1 VQRLDLP
8 ATPAYQGEPPLT
20 GFDANVAFGMLFRQT
35 ERKLNDTV
43 LLLAKGRRTSPAGA
57 LVLRTYRS
65 QLRRLDLQIGET
77 MKSKLIKLTATL
89 ALLAAGGVALA
100 QDIQERTVRFGHLNN
115 PDHPTSTGV
124 KKFAELV
131 AAKSGGKIKVQEY
144 PSSQLGNELQQQS
157 ALQGGIQEMLVAS
170 TTSLAGIVKEF
181 GLFDFPFLFSNARQ
195 ADAMVDGPLGKML
208 SAKLAEKG
216 VVVLGFFDLG
226 FRNVT
231 NSKRPITKAE
241 DLEGL
246 KLRVI
251 PNPVFLETFKT
262 FKANPV
268 PMPFAELY
276 GALES
281 KAVDGQENPYSVILS
296 SKFYEVNKYV
306 SGTNHVYATNPVQIS
321 KRFWDKLSPVE
332 QKLLQDA
339 AIEAQNYQRVV
350 SREAAGKALAELKVK
365 GMLYNDIAPAELDR
379 MRVEVRPVHDKFAT
393 SYDPAVVTLFKSE
406 LERVSKF

>member
-1 VQRLDLP
+1 
-8 ATPAYQGEPPLT
+8 
-20 GFDANVAFGMLFRQT
+20 
-35 ERKLNDTV
+35 
-43 LLLAKGRRTSPAGA
+43 
-57 LVLRTYRS
+57 
-65 QLRRLDLQIGET
+65 
-77 MKSKLIKLTATL
+77 MKSKLIRLVAML
-89 ALLAAGGVALA
+89 SLLATGGVALA
-100 QDIQERTVRFGHLNN
+100 QDIQERTIRFGHLNN

-157 ALQGGIQEMLVAS
+157 ALQGGVQEMLVAS

-181 GLFDFPFLFSNARQ
+181 GLFDFPFLFSNAQQ
-195 ADAMVDGPLGKML
+195 ADAMVDGPLGKLL

-216 VVVLGFFDLG
+216 VVILGFFDLG

-231 NSKRPITKAE
+231 NGKRPITKAE

-251 PNPVFLETFKT
+251 PNPVFLETFRT
-262 FKANPV
+262 FKANPI
-268 PMPFAELY
+268 PLPFAELY

-281 KAVDGQENPYSVILS
+281 KAVDGQENPYAVILS

-306 SGTNHVYATNPVQIS
+306 SATNHVYATNPVQIS
-321 KRFWDKLSPVE
+321 KRFWDKLSPAE
-332 QKLLQDA
+332 QKLLQEA

-350 SREAAGKALAELKVK
+350 SREVSGKAVAELKAK
-365 GMLYNDIAPAELDR
+365 GMVFNDIAPAELAR
-379 MRVEVRPVHDKFAT
+379 MRAEVKPVHDKFAA
-393 SYDPAVVTLFKSE
+393 SYETNVVNLFRSE
-406 LERVSKF
+406 LERVSKL

>member
-1 VQRLDLP
+1 
-8 ATPAYQGEPPLT
+8 
-20 GFDANVAFGMLFRQT
+20 
-35 ERKLNDTV
+35 
-43 LLLAKGRRTSPAGA
+43 
-57 LVLRTYRS
+57 
-65 QLRRLDLQIGET
+65 
-77 MKSKLIKLTATL
+77 MKSKLIQL
-89 ALLAAGGVALA
+89 AAMFSLLGAGGVALA
-100 QDIQERTVRFGHLNN
+100 QDIQERTIRFGHLNN
-115 PDHPTSTGV
+115 TDHPTSAGV
-124 KKFAELV
+124 KKFAEIV

-144 PSSQLGNELQQQS
+144 AASQLGNELQQQS
-157 ALQGGIQEMLVAS
+157 ALQGGVQEMLVAS

-181 GLFDFPFLFSNARQ
+181 GLFDFPCLFSNAQQ
-195 ADAMVDGPLGKML
+195 ADAMVDGPLGKMI
-208 SAKLAEKG
+208 SAKLADKG
-216 VVVLGFFDLG
+216 VLVLGFFDLG

-231 NSKRPITKAE
+231 NSKRPITKPE

-262 FKANPV
+262 FKANPI

-339 AIEAQNYQRVV
+339 AVEAQNYQRAV
-350 SREAAGKALAELKVK
+350 SREAAGKAVAELKAK
-365 GMLYNDIAPAELDR
+365 GMLYNDIAPAELAR
-379 MRVEVRPVHDKFAT
+379 MRAEVKPVHEKFAA
-393 SYDPAVVTLFKSE
+393 SYETTVVNLFRSE
-406 LERVSKF
+406 LERVSKL

>member
-1 VQRLDLP
+1 
-8 ATPAYQGEPPLT
+8 
-20 GFDANVAFGMLFRQT
+20 
-35 ERKLNDTV
+35 
-43 LLLAKGRRTSPAGA
+43 
-57 LVLRTYRS
+57 
-65 QLRRLDLQIGET
+65 
-77 MKSKLIKLTATL
+77 
-89 ALLAAGGVALA
+89 
-100 QDIQERTVRFGHLNN
+100 
-115 PDHPTSTGV
+115 
-124 KKFAELV
+124 
-131 AAKSGGKIKVQEY
+131 
-144 PSSQLGNELQQQS
+144 
-157 ALQGGIQEMLVAS
+157 VAS

-181 GLFDFPFLFSNARQ
+181 GLFDFPFLFSNAHQ

-208 SAKLAEKG
+208 SARLADKG

-262 FKANPV
+262 FKANPI

-281 KAVDGQENPYSVILS
+281 KAVDGQENPYAVILS

-306 SGTNHVYATNPVQIS
+306 SATNHVYATNPVQIS

-350 SREAAGKALAELKVK
+350 SREASGKAVGELKAK
-365 GMLYNDIAPAELDR
+365 GMVFNEIAPAELAR
-379 MRVEVRPVHDKFAT
+379 MRAEVKPVYDKFAA
-393 SYDPAVVTLFKSE
+393 SYEPAAVSLFKSE
-406 LERVSKF
+406 LERVSKL

>member
-1 VQRLDLP
+1 MRSKLLIQ
-8 ATPAYQGEPPLT
+8 LT
-20 GFDANVAFGMLFRQT
+20 AMFS
-35 ERKLNDTV
+35 
-43 LLLAKGRRTSPAGA
+43 LLA
-57 LVLRTYRS
+57 
-65 QLRRLDLQIGET
+65 
-77 MKSKLIKLTATL
+77 
-89 ALLAAGGVALA
+89 GGSALA
-100 QDIQERTVRFGHLNN
+100 QDIQERTIRFGHLNN
-115 PDHPTSTGV
+115 ADHPTSFGV
-124 KKFAELV
+124 KKFAEIV

-157 ALQGGIQEMLVAS
+157 ALQGGVQEMLVAS

-181 GLFDFPFLFSNARQ
+181 GLFDFPFLFSNAHQ

-208 SAKLAEKG
+208 SARLADKG

-262 FKANPV
+262 FKANPI

-281 KAVDGQENPYSVILS
+281 KAVDGQENPYAVILS

-306 SGTNHVYATNPVQIS
+306 SATNHVYATNPVQIS

-350 SREAAGKALAELKVK
+350 SREASGKAVGELKAK
-365 GMLYNDIAPAELDR
+365 GMVFNEIAPAELAR
-379 MRVEVRPVHDKFAT
+379 MRAEVKPVYDKFAA
-393 SYDPAVVTLFKSE
+393 SYEPAAVSLFKSE
-406 LERVSKF
+406 LERVSKL

>member
-1 VQRLDLP
+1 
-8 ATPAYQGEPPLT
+8 
-20 GFDANVAFGMLFRQT
+20 
-35 ERKLNDTV
+35 
-43 LLLAKGRRTSPAGA
+43 
-57 LVLRTYRS
+57 
-65 QLRRLDLQIGET
+65 
-77 MKSKLIKLTATL
+77 MKSKLIRL
-89 ALLAAGGVALA
+89 AAMMSLLVAGGVAMA
-100 QDIQERTVRFGHLNN
+100 QDIQERTIRLGHLNN
-115 PDHPTSTGV
+115 ADHPTSLGA
-124 KKFAELV
+124 KKFAEVV
-131 AAKSGGKIKVQEY
+131 AAKSGGKITVKEF

-157 ALQGGIQEMLVAS
+157 ALQGGVQEMLVAS

-181 GLFDFPFLFSNARQ
+181 GLFDFPFLFANAKQ

-262 FKANPV
+262 FKANPL

-276 GALES
+276 PALES

-296 SKFYEVNKYV
+296 SKFYEVNKFV
-306 SGTNHVYATNPVQIS
+306 SGTNHVYATNPIQIS

-332 QKLLQDA
+332 QKLIQEA
-339 AIEAQNYQRVV
+339 AIEAQNYQRTA
-350 SREAAGKALAELKVK
+350 SREVAGKALNELKTK
-365 GMLYNDIAPAELDR
+365 GMAYNDIAPAEVAR
-379 MRVEVRPVHDKFAT
+379 MREAVKPVYDKFAA
-393 SYDPAVVTLFKSE
+393 SYEPAVVSLFRSE
-406 LERVSKF
+406 MERVSKF

>member
-1 VQRLDLP
+1 
-8 ATPAYQGEPPLT
+8 
-20 GFDANVAFGMLFRQT
+20 
-35 ERKLNDTV
+35 
-43 LLLAKGRRTSPAGA
+43 
-57 LVLRTYRS
+57 
-65 QLRRLDLQIGET
+65 
-77 MKSKLIKLTATL
+77 MKSKVTRL
-89 ALLAAGGVALA
+89 AAMFSLLAFGAAALA
-100 QDIQERTVRFGHLNN
+100 QDIQERTIRFGNLNN
-115 PDHPTSTGV
+115 TDHPTSFGV

-131 AAKSGGKIKVQEY
+131 AARSGGKIKVQEY
-144 PSSQLGNELQQQS
+144 ASSQLGNELQQQS
-157 ALQGGIQEMLVAS
+157 ALQGGVQEMLVAS

-231 NSKRPITKAE
+231 NGKRPITKAE

-262 FKANPV
+262 FKANPI

-306 SGTNHVYATNPVQIS
+306 SATNHVYATNPVQLS
-321 KRFWDKLSPVE
+321 KRFWDKLSPAE

-350 SREAAGKALAELKVK
+350 SREAAGKAVDELKAK
-365 GMLYNDIAPAELDR
+365 GMLFNDIAPAELAR
-379 MRVEVRPVHDKFAT
+379 MRAEVKPVHDKFAA
-393 SYDPAVVTLFKSE
+393 SYEPAVVNLFKSE
-406 LERVSKF
+406 LERVSKL

>member
-1 VQRLDLP
+1 MKP
-8 ATPAYQGEPPLT
+8 KLT
-20 GFDANVAFGMLFRQT
+20 Q
-35 ERKLNDTV
+35 
-43 LLLAKGRRTSPAGA
+43 
-57 LVLRTYRS
+57 
-65 QLRRLDLQIGET
+65 
-77 MKSKLIKLTATL
+77 LTATFL
-89 ALLAAGGVALA
+89 LLAAGSVAMA
-100 QDIQERTVRFGHLNN
+100 QDIQERTIKFGHLNN
-115 PDHPTSTGV
+115 TDHPTSFGV
-124 KKFAELV
+124 KKFAEIV
-131 AAKSGGKIKVQEY
+131 AAKSGGKIKVQEFA
-144 PSSQLGNELQQQS
+144 SSQLGNELQQQS
-157 ALQGGIQEMLVAS
+157 AMQGGVQEMLVAS

-181 GLFDFPFLFSNARQ
+181 GLFDFPFLFTNARQ

-208 SAKLAEKG
+208 GTKLADKG
-216 VVVLGFFDLG
+216 VIVLGFFDLG

-231 NSKRPITKAE
+231 NSKRPITKGE

-262 FKANPV
+262 FKANPT

-321 KRFWDKLSPVE
+321 KRFWEKLTPVE

-339 AIEAQNYQRVV
+339 AIEAQNYQRIV
-350 SREAAGKALAELKVK
+350 SREASGKAVAELKAK
-365 GMLYNDIAPAELDR
+365 GMIHNEIAPAEMAR
-379 MRVEVRPVHDKFAT
+379 MRAEVKPVYDKFAA
-393 SYDPAVVTLFKSE
+393 SYEPAVMTLFKSE
-406 LERVSKF
+406 LERVSKL

>member
-1 VQRLDLP
+1 
-8 ATPAYQGEPPLT
+8 
-20 GFDANVAFGMLFRQT
+20 
-35 ERKLNDTV
+35 
-43 LLLAKGRRTSPAGA
+43 
-57 LVLRTYRS
+57 
-65 QLRRLDLQIGET
+65 
-77 MKSKLIKLTATL
+77 MKSKLIRLTAMFS
-89 ALLAAGGVALA
+89 LLAAGGAALA
-100 QDIQERTVRFGHLNN
+100 QDIQERTIRFGHLNN
-115 PDHPTSTGV
+115 ADHPTSAGV

-131 AAKSGGKIKVQEY
+131 AAKSGGKITVKEY

-157 ALQGGIQEMLVAS
+157 ALQGGVQEMLVAS

-195 ADAMVDGPLGKML
+195 ADAMVDGPLGKMI
-208 SAKLAEKG
+208 SGKLAEKG
-216 VVVLGFFDLG
+216 VVVLGFFDLE
-226 FRNVT
+226 FRNVI
-231 NSKRPITKAE
+231 NGKLPITKAE

-262 FKANPV
+262 FKANPI

-306 SGTNHVYATNPVQIS
+306 SATNHVYATNPVQVS
-321 KRFWDKLSPVE
+321 KRFWDKLSPAE

-350 SREAAGKALAELKVK
+350 SREAAGKAVDELKAK
-365 GMLYNDIAPAELDR
+365 GMAYNEIAPAELAR
-379 MRVEVRPVHDKFAT
+379 MRAEVKPVHDKFAA
-393 SYDPAVVTLFKSE
+393 SYEPAVVNLFKSE
-406 LERVSKF
+406 LERVSKL